1 MPFSFRR
8 WWFNGHINLALRLSS
23 AMLLW
28 LAGAWLVDRFLLG
41 LLSLLALP
49 CVFISGI
56 DQPSPGWGKRL
67 GWSIPLLGGV
77 ALLFGTL
84 GAWWPPALI
93 PALMVAGLLLSTLTA
108 FGELSGRT
116 GLAALVMAAMAQVSA
131 GTIPAWQFALGVTL
145 VASWVVLY
153 SDWWFRAQRE
163 YPLRQA
169 LALSYRRLAVI
180 LASRIRWLEDPA
192 LGQRFDLPLAEQ
204 LALVRRYVAVAKSR
218 NRLTPELY
226 QAFVAAVD
234 LQERLQAIPNPELS
248 RALFAQPGVL
258 PAYRMWVAVTS
269 RRLRQVADHLV
280 TVRPIA
286 EDARLADVEQ
296 QLITALLPLQRGR
309 FGSIAPYF
317 VSNARR
323 ISRLAQRVA
332 PLYRRPMIGQEPE
345 YDLWHRWRQHLSWS
359 SPIFRGAVRQGLLL
373 ALTMGIIQFF
383 GLDKGY
389 WALLSVLLV
398 VRGGIVDTRQRA
410 WQRIWGTVVG
420 LGLAASALS
429 LGLSG
434 SWALALGL
442 ALVPPTLSLI
452 PVHHG
457 YSCTLGTV
465 ILIMVFEYIAG
476 QGMAVMPLRLLETI
490 IGCAVVLLGYR
501 YLWPQWQGGRQAE
514 LRREAMGKLN
524 QYLELLLDAFDGEK
538 ISALSLARARRYT
551 YEQGVALTSSF
562 EQMRQ
567 EPNYSRH
574 RDSAELIRLYKET
587 QSHLNALAPAARRGV
602 RLLPEQAVVAR
613 QVLSGAVKALQQL
626 LQGQGGGQWPRVLE
640 QQRQNLYRMVEEGR
654 VDRTGF
660 VLYQLNL
667 VAERYQQMLAIVARP
682 APDRH

>member
-1 MPFSFRR
+1 MLLSFRR
-8 WWFNGHINLALRLSS
+8 WWFNGHINLALRLST
-23 AMLLW
+23 AVMLW
-28 LAGAWLVDRFLLG
+28 LALAWTLDLFLLG

-67 GWSIPLLGGV
+67 AWSIPLLGGV
-77 ALLFGTL
+77 ALVFGAL
-84 GAWWPPALI
+84 GAWWPPSLI
-93 PALMVAGLLLSTLTA
+93 PALLVAGVLLTTLSA

-116 GLAALVMAAMAQVSA
+116 GLAALVMAAMSQVSA
-131 GTIPAWQFALGVTL
+131 GVIPAWQFALGTTL
-145 VASWVVLY
+145 AALWVVLF

-169 LALSYRRLAVI
+169 LSLSYRRLAVI
-180 LASRIRWLEDPA
+180 LASRLRWLEDPS
-192 LGQRFDLPLAEQ
+192 LGARFDLPLAEQ

-258 PAYRMWVAVTS
+258 PAYRLWVAVTS
-269 RRLRQVADHLV
+269 RRLRQVADHLM
-280 TVRPIA
+280 TVQPIG
-286 EDARLADVEQ
+286 EDPRLADVEQ
-296 QLITALLPLQRGR
+296 QLLTALTPLQRGR

-332 PLYRRPMIGQEPE
+332 PLYRRPMIGQEPVM
-345 YDLWHRWRQHLSWS
+345 DHWQRWRQHLSWS

-373 ALTMGIIQFF
+373 ATTMGIIQYFD
-383 GLDKGY
+383 LDKGY

-410 WQRIWGTVVG
+410 WQRIWGTLVG

-429 LGLSG
+429 LGLTG
-434 SWALALGL
+434 NWALALGL
-442 ALVPPTLSLI
+442 VLVPPTLSLI

-457 YSCTLGTV
+457 YSCTLGTI

-476 QGMAVMPLRLLETI
+476 QGMSVMPLRLLETV

-514 LRREAMGKLN
+514 LRRQAIGRLN
-524 QYLELLLDAFDGEK
+524 HYLLLVLSVFEGQQV
-538 ISALSLARARRYT
+538 SSLSLARARRHT

-567 EPNYSRH
+567 EPSYSRH

-587 QSHLNALAPAARRGV
+587 QSHLNALAPAARRGTQ
-602 RLLPEQAVVAR
+602 LTEEQSQSAHR
-613 QVLSGAVKALQQL
+613 VLTGAVAALERAL
-626 LQGQGGGQWPRVLE
+626 EGQGSGQWPESVE
-640 QQRQNLYRMVEEGR
+640 QERQRLYRLVEEGR

-667 VAERYQQMLAIVARP
+667 IAERYQQMLAIAARP
-682 APDRH
+682 APDKH